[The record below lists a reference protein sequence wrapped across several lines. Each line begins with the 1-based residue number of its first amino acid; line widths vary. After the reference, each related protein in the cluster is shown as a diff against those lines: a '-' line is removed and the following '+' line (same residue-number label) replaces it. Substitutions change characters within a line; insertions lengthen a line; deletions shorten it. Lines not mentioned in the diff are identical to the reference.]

1 MPKKANPEQTSL
13 QKYLKKKKS
22 NSQQIVDIK
31 LITEMNEKQNS
42 DVSKYLH
49 NLVPSVFNYFDKYF
63 WKWKIEWYK
72 KYIWYAWDRAF
83 ALESK
88 WQSWR
93 SNIVTPLTRTF
104 ADALYNRIF
113 DSEFVVEVYA
123 TTPSWAKDYTVK
135 INWEEVERSPKKS
148 VEALNEWCYITS
160 NIDANIKRAAKDAVN
175 MWDWFWRVDMNVADE
190 YQNWVD
196 DSKNNDWKAST
207 KWYELTK
214 CNAIAEYIPWEEII
228 YDAHKDFE
236 ESEFVWWRRIESD
249 AKFKSRRSWLVT
261 MNEKTSDYLNKEW
274 NKRLFFDKDYSKFRH
289 LKEFENLLRN
299 NSFWFVETDIYWLD
313 NENLKSKWE
322 TYEHWTKDTLTI
334 CRNGY
339 VVFDWP
345 NPYWDTI
352 PFVHLGLWIST
363 NQGVNDGICQLLY
376 SIQIL
381 YDLVYNWYAD
391 YLKRHFN
398 PMYMST
404 GAQRIEWFETWYL
417 DWEPYKII
425 KNLWEGKVERL
436 DLWDDVSNGFSMLQS
451 LYEMAS
457 QISWVTRYTWA
468 WAWQGIERSPR
479 AADYQVQI
487 TLEVLKPIV
496 SSISRALDATSKI
509 WCKLAQTK
517 LPPKC
522 IVSIMGEK
530 GKEVFKK
537 ITLEDL
543 ENDFTI
549 KYNNSSIAD
558 YTKSKKLN
566 DIQNFM
572 NYWQMLWN
580 DPARN
585 AYILDQ
591 EALVKKVAELLEI
604 DWALL
609 TAEEYKKVR
618 EEWSVAT
625 AQADT
630 TAQIEAQKTQQEA
643 AQEMQAEQNW
653 WQQMSPEQQVAEA
666 EANAVLEATAPV
678 WEQSYEIPPTVINE

>member
-22 NSQQIVDIK
+22 NSQQMVDIK
-31 LITEMNEKQNS
+31 LITEMNESQNS

-88 WQSWR
+88 WQAWR

-135 INWEEVERSPKKS
+135 INWEEVEWSPKKS

-160 NIDANIKRAAKDAVN
+160 NIDANIKKAAKDAVN

-190 YQNWVD
+190 YQNWVT

-207 KWYELTK
+207 KWYELKK
-214 CNAIAEYIPWEEII
+214 CNAVAEYIPWEEII

-236 ESEFVWWRRIESD
+236 ESEFVWWRRIESE
-249 AKFKSRRSWLVT
+249 AKFKSRRSWLIS
-261 MNEKTSDYLNKEW
+261 MNQKTADYLNKEW
-274 NKRLFFDKDYSKFRH
+274 NKRLFFNKDYSKFRH
-289 LKEFENLLRN
+289 LKEFENLLKN
-299 NSFWFVETDIYWLD
+299 NSFWFVETDIYGLD

-339 VVFDWP
+339 VIYDWP

-352 PFVHLGLWIST
+352 PFVHLWLWISA
-363 NQGVNDGICQLLY
+363 NQGVNDGICQLLL

-404 GAQRIEWFETWYL
+404 WAQRIEGFENWYL
-417 DWEPYKII
+417 DREPYKII

-436 DLWDDVSNGFSMLQS
+436 DLWDDVTNGFSMLQS

-457 QISWVTRYTWA
+457 QISGVTRYTWA
-468 WAWQGIERSPR
+468 WAGQGVERSPR

-496 SSISRALDATSKI
+496 WSISRALDATSKI

-522 IVSIMGEK
+522 IVSIMWEK

-558 YTKSKKLN
+558 YTKSKKLS

-572 NYWQMLWN
+572 NYWQLLWN

-591 EALVKKVAELLEI
+591 EAIIKKVAELLEI

-609 TAEEYKKVR
+609 TPEEYKRVR
-618 EEWSVAT
+618 EEWGVAT

-630 TAQIEAQKTQQEA
+630 TAQVEAQKAQQEA
-643 AQEMQAEQNW
+643 AEEMQAEQGW
-653 WQQMSPEQQVAEA
+653 TSLSPEQQQAEA
-666 EANAVLEATAPV
+666 EAQAVLDSTAPV

>member
-1 MPKKANPEQTSL
+1 MAKKANPEQNSL

-22 NSQQIVDIK
+22 WNQQIVDIK

-83 ALESK
+83 ALLEK
-88 WQSWR
+88 WQAWR

-123 TTPSWAKDYTVK
+123 TTPAWSKEYTVK
-135 INWEEVERSPKKS
+135 INWEDVTWSPKMS

-160 NIDANIKRAAKDAVN
+160 NVDANIKKAAKDAVN

-190 YQNWVD
+190 YQNWVT

-207 KWYELTK
+207 KWYELKK
-214 CNAIAEYIPWEEII
+214 CNAVAEYIPWEEII

-236 ESEFVWWRRIESD
+236 ESEFVWRRRIESD
-249 AKFKSRRSWLVT
+249 AKFKARRWWLISIDK
-261 MNEKTSDYLNKEW
+261 KTSDYLNKEW

-289 LKEFENLLRN
+289 LKEYENLLRN
-299 NSFWFVETDIYWLD
+299 NSFWFVETDIYGLD
-313 NENLKSKWE
+313 DENLKAKWE
-322 TYEHWTKDTLTI
+322 TYEHWTKDTLTV

-339 VVFDWP
+339 VVYDWP

-352 PFVHLGLWIST
+352 PFVHLWLWIST
-363 NQGVNDGICQLLY
+363 NQGVNDGICQLLL

-404 GAQRIEWFETWYL
+404 WAQRIEWFETWYL
-417 DWEPYKII
+417 DREPYKII

-436 DLWDDVSNGFSMLQS
+436 DLWDDVTNGFSMLQS

-457 QISWVTRYTWA
+457 QISGVTRYTWA
-468 WAWQGIERSPR
+468 GAWQGVERSPR

-549 KYNNSSIAD
+549 RYSNSSIAD
-558 YTKSKKLN
+558 YTKSKKLA

-572 NYWQMLWN
+572 NYWQLLWN

-591 EALVKKVAELLEI
+591 ESIIKKVAELLDI

-609 TAEEYKKVR
+609 TPEEYKKVR
-618 EEWSVAT
+618 EDRSVAT

-630 TAQIEAQKTQQEA
+630 TAQVEAQKAQQEA
-643 AQEMQAEQNW
+643 AQEMQAEQQW
-653 WQQMSPEQQVAEA
+653 WEMSPEQQVAEA
-666 EANAVLEATAPV
+666 EANAVLEATAPA
-678 WEQSYEIPPTVINE
+678 WQQSYEIPPTVINE

>member
-1 MPKKANPEQTSL
+1 MAKKANPEQNSL

-22 NSQQIVDIK
+22 WNQQIVDIK

-83 ALESK
+83 ALLEK
-88 WQSWR
+88 WQAWR

-123 TTPSWAKDYTVK
+123 TTPAWSKEYTVK
-135 INWEEVERSPKKS
+135 INWEDVAWSPKMS

-160 NIDANIKRAAKDAVN
+160 NVDANIKKAAKDAVN

-190 YQNWVD
+190 YQNWVT
-196 DSKNNDWKAST
+196 DSKNNEWKAST
-207 KWYELTK
+207 KWYELKK
-214 CNAIAEYIPWEEII
+214 CNAVAEYIPWEEII

-236 ESEFVWWRRIESD
+236 ESEFVWRRRIESD
-249 AKFKSRRSWLVT
+249 AKFKARRWWLISIDQ
-261 MNEKTSDYLNKEW
+261 KTSDYLNKEW

-289 LKEFENLLRN
+289 LKEYENLLRN
-299 NSFWFVETDIYWLD
+299 NSFWFVETDIYGLD
-313 NENLKSKWE
+313 GENLKAKWE
-322 TYEHWTKDTLTI
+322 TYEHWTKDTLTV

-339 VVFDWP
+339 VVYDWP

-352 PFVHLGLWIST
+352 PFVHLWLWIST
-363 NQGVNDGICQLLY
+363 NQGVNDGICQLLL

-404 GAQRIEWFETWYL
+404 WAQRIEWFETGYL

-436 DLWDDVSNGFSMLQS
+436 DLWDDVTNGFSMLQS

-457 QISWVTRYTWA
+457 QISGVTRYTWA
-468 WAWQGIERSPR
+468 WAWSGVERSPR

-549 KYNNSSIAD
+549 RYSNSSIAD
-558 YTKSKKLN
+558 YTKSKKLA

-572 NYWQMLWN
+572 NYWQLLWN

-591 EALVKKVAELLEI
+591 ESIIKKVAELLDI

-609 TAEEYKKVR
+609 SSEEYKAIR

-630 TAQIEAQKTQQEA
+630 AAQVEAQKAQQEA
-643 AQEMQAEQNW
+643 QAEMQSESAEGSL
-653 WQQMSPEQQVAEA
+653 SPEQQVAEA

-678 WEQSYEIPPTVINE
+678 WQQSFEIPPTVINE

>member
-1 MPKKANPEQTSL
+1 MPKKANPEQQSL
-13 QKYLKKKKS
+13 QKYLKKKK
-22 NSQQIVDIK
+22 NRDQTLVDVK
-31 LITEMNEKQNS
+31 LITKMNENQNG
-42 DVSKYLH
+42 DAAKYLH
-49 NLVPSVFNYFDKYF
+49 NLVPQVFKYFDTNF
-63 WKWKIEWYK
+63 WYGKIEWYK
-72 KYIWYAWDRAF
+72 KYIWYAWDRQF
-83 ALESK
+83 ALDSK

-113 DSEFVVEVYA
+113 DAEFSIDVYA
-123 TTPSWAKDYTVK
+123 TTPAWSKEYKVK
-135 INWEEVERSPKKS
+135 IDWEEVERSPKKS
-148 VEALNEWCYITS
+148 VEALNERAYITS
-160 NIDANIKRAAKDAVN
+160 DIDYNIKKAAKDAVN
-175 MWDWFWRVDMNVADE
+175 MWDWFWRVDMDVADE
-190 YQNWVD
+190 YQKWVE
-196 DSKNNDWKAST
+196 DSINNDWKAST
-207 KWYELTK
+207 KWYELKK
-214 CNAIAEYIPWEEII
+214 CNAVAEYIPWEEIV

-236 ESEFVWWRRIESD
+236 ESEFVWRRKIESEN
-249 AKFKSRRSWLVT
+249 KFKARWWRLISIDDA
-261 MNEKTSDYLNKEW
+261 TSEYINKEW
-274 NKRLFFDKDYSKFRH
+274 NKRNFFDKDYSKFRNLKQYEH
-289 LKEFENLLRN
+289 LLKN
-299 NSFWFVETDIYWLD
+299 NSFWFVETDIYGLD
-313 NENLKSKWE
+313 YENLKDKGE
-322 TYEHWTKDTLTI
+322 TYEHWTKDTLTV

-339 VVFDWP
+339 VLYDWE
-345 NPYWDTI
+345 NPYGWVI
-352 PFVHLGLWIST
+352 PFVHLWLWISA
-363 NQGVNDGICQLLY
+363 NQGVNDGICQLLL

-404 GAQRIEWFETWYL
+404 WAQRIEWFETGYL

-468 WAWQGIERSPR
+468 WAGQGVERSPR

-496 SSISRALDATSKI
+496 SSISRALDTTSKI

-537 ITLEDL
+537 ISLEDL

-558 YTKSKKLN
+558 YTKTKKLN

-572 NYWQMLWN
+572 NYGQVLWN

-585 AYILDQ
+585 AYIIDQ
-591 EALVKKVAELLEI
+591 AAIIKKVAELLEI

-609 TAEEYKKVR
+609 SSEEYKNIR
-618 EEWSVAT
+618 EEWQVAT

-630 TAQIEAQKTQQEA
+630 TAQTKAAKMQQEA
-643 AQEMQAEQNW
+643 QAELQSGEW
-653 WQQMSPEQQVAEA
+653 EWEWMLTPEQQQAEA
-666 EANAVLEATAPV
+666 EAQAILQATAPV
-678 WEQSYEIPPTVINE
+678 EQSYEIPPTVINE

>member
-1 MPKKANPEQTSL
+1 MAKKANPEQNSL

-22 NSQQIVDIK
+22 WNQQIVDIK

-83 ALESK
+83 ALLEK
-88 WQSWR
+88 WQAWR

-123 TTPSWAKDYTVK
+123 TTPAWSKEYTVK
-135 INWEEVERSPKKS
+135 INWEDVAWSPKMS

-160 NIDANIKRAAKDAVN
+160 NVDANIKKAAKDAVN

-190 YQNWVD
+190 YQNWVT
-196 DSKNNDWKAST
+196 DSKNNEWKAST
-207 KWYELTK
+207 KWYELKK
-214 CNAIAEYIPWEEII
+214 CNAVAEYIPWEEII

-236 ESEFVWWRRIESD
+236 ESEFVWRRRIESD
-249 AKFKSRRSWLVT
+249 AKFKARRWWLISIDQ
-261 MNEKTSDYLNKEW
+261 KTSDYLNKEW

-289 LKEFENLLRN
+289 LKEYENLLRN
-299 NSFWFVETDIYWLD
+299 NSFWFVETDIYGLD
-313 NENLKSKWE
+313 GENLKAKWE
-322 TYEHWTKDTLTI
+322 TYEHWTKDTLTV

-339 VVFDWP
+339 VVYDWP

-352 PFVHLGLWIST
+352 PFVHLWLWIST
-363 NQGVNDGICQLLY
+363 NQGVNDGICQLLL

-404 GAQRIEWFETWYL
+404 WAQRIEWFETGYL

-436 DLWDDVSNGFSMLQS
+436 DLWDDVTNGFSMLQS

-457 QISWVTRYTWA
+457 QISGVTRYTGA
-468 WAWQGIERSPR
+468 WAWSGVERSPR

-549 KYNNSSIAD
+549 RYSNSSIAD
-558 YTKSKKLN
+558 YTKSKKLS

-572 NYWQMLWN
+572 NYWQLLWN

-591 EALVKKVAELLEI
+591 EAIIKKVAELLDI

-609 TAEEYKKVR
+609 SSEEYKAIR

-630 TAQIEAQKTQQEA
+630 AAQVEAQKAQQEA
-643 AQEMQAEQNW
+643 QAEMQSESAEGSL
-653 WQQMSPEQQVAEA
+653 SPEQQVAEA

-678 WEQSYEIPPTVINE
+678 WQQSFEIPPTVINE